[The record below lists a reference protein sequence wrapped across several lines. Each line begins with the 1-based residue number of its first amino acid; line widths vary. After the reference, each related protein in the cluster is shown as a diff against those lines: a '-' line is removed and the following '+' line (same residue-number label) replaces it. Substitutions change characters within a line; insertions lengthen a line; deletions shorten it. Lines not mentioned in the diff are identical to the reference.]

1 MTTPVKFLFGED
13 FEQDEK
19 AEEEAAQKLVLE
31 ELRADFNAELIQ
43 EKQKSYDEGFQAGQ
57 IKQQEVNE
65 VALRKSNEAL
75 QKTLQ
80 VLDQHIVELVGN
92 SEQMRMRFEERLTE
106 YRNQSARL
114 ALDAAEKIAG
124 TLIEER
130 PIENL
135 VQAFREILNFIET
148 ELRVSVFLPEEL
160 LKEAEPR
167 IAKVADEQGHQGK
180 VNLLSD
186 NSLKKGDWKIEWGA
200 GGVIHNR
207 DHVVAQLEDAL
218 QRYMTGVGVKLSSG
232 EEPVAEEAPLQESG
246 NSGQGEET

>member
-57 IKQQEVNE
+57 LKQQEANE
-65 VALRKSNEAL
+65 VALKKSNEDL
-75 QKTLQ
+75 QKTLE
-80 VLDQHIVELVGN
+80 VLDQHISELVGN
-92 SEQMRMRFEERLTE
+92 SEQMRVNFEERLTE
-106 YRNQSARL
+106 YRNQSVRL

-135 VQAFREILNFIET
+135 EQAFREILNFIET

-167 IAKVADEQGHQGK
+167 VLKVVAEQGHQGR

-207 DHVVAQLEDAL
+207 DHVVTLLEDAL
-218 QRYMTGVGVKLSSG
+218 QRYITGVEVTLSTDENS
-232 EEPVAEEAPLQESG
+232 VVEEAPLQEAG
-246 NSGQGEET
+246 NSGQGEDT